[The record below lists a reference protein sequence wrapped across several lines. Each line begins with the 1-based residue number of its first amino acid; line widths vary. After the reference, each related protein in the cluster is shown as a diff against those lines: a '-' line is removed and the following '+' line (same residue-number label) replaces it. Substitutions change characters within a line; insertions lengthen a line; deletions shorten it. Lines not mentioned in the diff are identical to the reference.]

1 MTTQQTKHD
10 NAPASD
16 VDNGP
21 EPAVDK
27 PRFRKIE
34 EILAEVGGEA
44 IVHNFDGDKMAQ
56 YRLTALATGG
66 ACQKFDDMPEGGI
79 DLRYW
84 FCHRVEMVA
93 KTGEIITPIRTCVID
108 RNGAA
113 YSFVS
118 DGLAR
123 ELDTLRSL
131 FGDGPY
137 TDPMQIKVSKIKTRS
152 GGHTYSMGPA

>member
-1 MTTQQTKHD
+1 MSRKDDAQLEEMMAD
-10 NAPASD
+10 AEAAD
-16 VDNGP
+16 I
-21 EPAVDK
+21 AADK
-27 PRFRKIE
+27 RPKFHKIE
-34 EILAEVGGEA
+34 DTLAIDGGDA
-44 IVHNFDGDKMAQ
+44 IVHNFDGGKMVQ

-66 ACQKFDDMPEGGI
+66 ACRKFDDMPKGGI

-93 KTGEIITPIRTCVID
+93 KTGEIMTPIRTVLITKD
-108 RNGAA
+108 GDA

-118 DGLAR
+118 DGIAR

-137 TDPMQIKVSKIKTRS
+137 ADPMAIKVEKIPTRN

>member
-1 MTTQQTKHD
+1 MSNSTDKAARELND
-10 NAPASD
+10 KFPGVGD
-16 VDNGP
+16 
-21 EPAVDK
+21 EPIVTGK
-27 PRFRKIE
+27 FRKIE
-34 EILAEVGGEA
+34 EILAEQGGEA

-66 ACQKFDDMPEGGI
+66 ACKPFEAIPETGI

-93 KTGEIITPIRTCVID
+93 KTGEIITPIRTALVD
-108 RNGAA
+108 KSGAA

-118 DGLAR
+118 DGIAR

-131 FGDGPY
+131 FGEGPY
-137 TDPMQIKVSKIKTRS
+137 TDPMPIKVGKIKTRS
-152 GGHTYSMGPA
+152 GGYTYVMGPA